1 MLARIVGMAL
11 GAILATTGYVIA
23 GWGALGGWATDLDL
37 GPFEPHRNIVGVAAV
52 IVGGLLIVAA
62 LTPRPKPKP
71 RRKPEPLG
79 LAMADDPPI
88 AVPVGQWTPSVAPEP
103 PAPVVQP
110 APATV
115 EAAPS
120 AAPSP
125 TFESLRAELVSHSR
139 AERWSEAAQAL
150 DRMKRAAHDDQQ
162 RAIAARDLGDFMH
175 GQGRLDEAAE
185 AYAEAVSFAR
195 DALRAAP
202 DADPAID
209 LLAGSLSGVGDVA
222 EAEGRLDEA
231 LTAFEESLAL
241 RRSTGGREAADPN
254 AQAALSISLERL
266 ADVREDR
273 GHRMRALALYR
284 ESFDVS
290 ARLAAAD
297 PARFGSDFAATRQRL
312 AELEA
317 KVGPID

>member
-11 GAILATTGYVIA
+11 GAILATSGYVIA
-23 GWGALGGWATDLDL
+23 GWGSLGGWATNLEL
-37 GPFEPHRNIVGVAAV
+37 GPFEPHRPVVGVAAAV
-52 IVGGLLIVAA
+52 LGGILIVAA
-62 LTPRPKPKP
+62 VTPRPKPKR

-79 LAMADDPPI
+79 LAMSDDPPI
-88 AVPVGQWTPSVAPEP
+88 AVPVAHL
-103 PAPVVQP
+103 A
-110 APATV
+110 
-115 EAAPS
+115 EAAPQITPAIAPETIAPVA
-120 AAPSP
+120 AAPEAAT
-125 TFESLRAELVSHSR
+125 TFDGLRAELVSLSR
-139 AERWSEAAQAL
+139 AERWSEAATVLVRLKQSAQGH
-150 DRMKRAAHDDQQ
+150 RQQ
-162 RAIAARDLGDFMH
+162 AIAARDLGDFAH
-175 GQGRLDEAAE
+175 GQGQLDDAAE

-195 DALRAAP
+195 DALREAP
-202 DADPAID
+202 NDAPAIE
-209 LLAGSLSGVGDVA
+209 LLAGTLSGVGDVA

-241 RRSTGGREAADPN
+241 RRSTGGREASDPH

-266 ADVREDR
+266 ADAREDR

>member
-110 APATV
+110 APAT
-115 EAAPS
+115 APPIPATHQIGTWACSRS
-120 AAPSP
+120 ATATLAVRPM
-125 TFESLRAELVSHSR
+125 A
-139 AERWSEAAQAL
+139 
-150 DRMKRAAHDDQQ
+150 Q
-162 RAIAARDLGDFMH
+162 RAQKR
-175 GQGRLDEAAE
+175 
-185 AYAEAVSFAR
+185 
-195 DALRAAP
+195 
-202 DADPAID
+202 
-209 LLAGSLSGVGDVA
+209 
-222 EAEGRLDEA
+222 
-231 LTAFEESLAL
+231 T
-241 RRSTGGREAADPN
+241 
-254 AQAALSISLERL
+254 
-266 ADVREDR
+266 
-273 GHRMRALALYR
+273 
-284 ESFDVS
+284 
-290 ARLAAAD
+290 
-297 PARFGSDFAATRQRL
+297 
-312 AELEA
+312 
-317 KVGPID
+317 